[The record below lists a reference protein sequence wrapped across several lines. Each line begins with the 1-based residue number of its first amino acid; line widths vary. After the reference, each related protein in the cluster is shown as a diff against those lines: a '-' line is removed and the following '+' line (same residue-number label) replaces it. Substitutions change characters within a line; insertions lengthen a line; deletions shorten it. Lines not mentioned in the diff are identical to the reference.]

1 MSGYFHDI
9 TKTIP
14 ISFLSIEPVG
24 VIVVCIYS
32 MYVFSFMVKYSTNMW
47 RVHHLTTTILDA

>member
-1 MSGYFHDI
+1 ML
-9 TKTIP
+9 
-14 ISFLSIEPVG
+14 FLSIEPMG

-47 RVHHLTTTILDA
+47 WVHHLTMTILDA